1 MSIKPMKYVLR
12 ALDHKEDARYPNVLF
27 TKQGEVIATDQHRI
41 HIAGASTVCSAEGVP
56 TPVIDKDFAIAGN
69 AIAFCHG
76 YGFANVMARTALPR
90 DIERAETFPKW
101 KHAIARFEKGEVAS
115 SLPLDLRLVLK
126 MAKLHASALRREAL
140 AKAMSVWKEKE
151 DARIAKV
158 NTPKASLKPSSPL
171 GNLLNAKSA
180 GSKPDSKPVLSD
192 FPAVVKLS
200 IIGLYLGT
208 YDGTQR
214 SIALAD
220 TLWVHT
226 HWTPWWPAKTEVW
239 VNLCYLDD
247 TLRGH
252 TQCTL
257 EVPVERGI
265 LMHPIKI
272 CPQPGLTA
280 YVMPMRK

>member
-1 MSIKPMKYVLR
+1 MKYVLR

-27 TKQGEVIATDQHRI
+27 TKQGEVVATDKHRI
-41 HIAGASTVCSAEGVP
+41 HIAGASTVCCYEGVR
-56 TPVIDKDFAIAGN
+56 TPVIDKDFAIAGVTIGN
-69 AIAFCHG
+69 EEFVGHSLARI
-76 YGFANVMARTALPR
+76 MARTALLG

-101 KHAIARFEKGEVAS
+101 GNAIARFGKGEIAS
-115 SLPLDLRLVLK
+115 SLPLDLRPVLK
-126 MAKLHASALRREAL
+126 MAKLHASTLRREAL
-140 AKAMSVWKEKE
+140 AKAMATWKEKE
-151 DARIAKV
+151 DARK
-158 NTPKASLKPSSPL
+158 KANVP
-171 GNLLNAKSA
+171 

-200 IIGLYLGT
+200 VIGLYLGT
-208 YDGTQR
+208 YDNTQR
-214 SIALAD
+214 TVALAD
-220 TLWVHT
+220 TQWVHT
-226 HWTPWWPAKTEVW
+226 YWAPWWPAKTEVW

-247 TLRGH
+247 ALRGH

-272 CPQPGLTA
+272 CPQPGLVA